1 MRRDQS
7 RRLGPFYNPGCE
19 DAWILAI
26 GCFDLAPTVNFRPK
40 RVFRARHLHEM
51 TMLRFNRVFCL
62 SDWGDAWALGIDRQE
77 CLSYFRMECGCLAWQ
92 GKGIGGRWMVCAG
105 EDGLTPQS

>member
-51 TMLRFNRVFCL
+51 TMLRFNLKTAVENQLRA
-62 SDWGDAWALGIDRQE
+62 SGSMAE
-77 CLSYFRMECGCLAWQ
+77 
-92 GKGIGGRWMVCAG
+92 
-105 EDGLTPQS
+105 